1 MLAAEPH
8 AIRETLGRTL
18 ALSMP
23 RITIS
28 YRRDDSA
35 AITGRIFDRLAWHY
49 GRESIF
55 RDIDNIPPGVD
66 FRKHIEGILDDS
78 DVVLAIVGPRWV
90 GPRGGQSRLTNA
102 ADPVRVEIE
111 TALRKNCPLIP
122 VLVLRGSMP
131 RVEQLPETLQDFAY
145 HNAVSVDTGQDFD
158 VHMAR
163 LMRAMDRILEGMS
176 MRGASVTTAVRASD
190 LDPALRPDSGAL
202 RRSGDSEIEEL
213 REANDALEAR
223 VAELTAARHEEAPSG
238 EGSRDQNS
246 AATGRLKQQVK
257 DLTEQLAAERKA
269 ALALQGRQEK
279 ELARAQTKIEQLN
292 ERIAELGRELHA
304 VRAAGPS
311 AARRHP
317 AMVAALTTI
326 VLMAAGATMIV
337 VNITEWHRSVQ
348 WAERIVLEARAWL
361 R

>member
-1 MLAAEPH
+1 
-8 AIRETLGRTL
+8 
-18 ALSMP
+18 MP

-35 AITGRIFDRLAWHY
+35 AMTGRIFDRLAAHY

-66 FRKHIEGILDDS
+66 FRKHIDGILDES

-131 RVEQLPETLQDFAY
+131 RVEQLPDSLQDFAY

-163 LMRAMDRILEGMS
+163 LIRAMDRM
-176 MRGASVTTAVRASD
+176 
-190 LDPALRPDSGAL
+190 LDG
-202 RRSGDSEIEEL
+202 
-213 REANDALEAR
+213 
-223 VAELTAARHEEAPSG
+223 TAARTAPASIAEDASDIEAPP
-238 EGSRDQNS
+238 
-246 AATGRLKQQVK
+246 QQ
-257 DLTEQLAAERKA
+257 A
-269 ALALQGRQEK
+269 
-279 ELARAQTKIEQLN
+279 
-292 ERIAELGRELHA
+292 
-304 VRAAGPS
+304 
-311 AARRHP
+311 
-317 AMVAALTTI
+317 
-326 VLMAAGATMIV
+326 
-337 VNITEWHRSVQ
+337 
-348 WAERIVLEARAWL
+348 
-361 R
+361 

>member
-1 MLAAEPH
+1 
-8 AIRETLGRTL
+8 
-18 ALSMP
+18 MP

-35 AITGRIFDRLAWHY
+35 AMTGRIFDRLAAHY

-66 FRKHIEGILDDS
+66 FRKHIDGILDES

-131 RVEQLPETLQDFAY
+131 RVEQLPDSLQDFAY

-163 LMRAMDRILEGMS
+163 LIRAMDRMLGGMAPLAASLAATEDIFDIEATPQPAAKAPRDTSRVLETQLAALAEAPHQEAPKTDRS
-176 MRGASVTTAVRASD
+176 RD
-190 LDPALRPDSGAL
+190 EDPAAL
-202 RRSGDSEIEEL
+202 L
-213 REANDALEAR
+213 
-223 VAELTAARHEEAPSG
+223 H
-238 EGSRDQNS
+238 
-246 AATGRLKQQVK
+246 LKQQVK

-269 ALALQGRQEK
+269 ALALQGREEK
-279 ELARAQTKIEQLN
+279 ELARAQAKIQQLN
-292 ERIAELGRELHA
+292 ERIAELTRELHA

-317 AMVAALTTI
+317 AMVALLTI
-326 VLMAAGATMIV
+326 GALMAAGAIV
-337 VNITEWHRSVQ
+337 IALDITEWHRSVQ
-348 WAERIVLEARAWL
+348 WVEHTVLAARTWWH
-361 R
+361 